1 MPFTIEEKPWTTEI
15 VIMDDSGDDLDLGVI
30 IENAGEY
37 EGYVSMRQFNQ
48 DIEGYDVVTMSPR
61 MFKDLMKS
69 FDSTEGF
76 HGLLWK

>member
-15 VIMDDSGDDLDLGVI
+15 VIMDDSGDDLDVVMI

-37 EGYVSMRQFNQ
+37 EGYVSMKQYNN
-48 DIEGYDVVTMSPR
+48 DLNYYEVITMTPS
-61 MFKDLMKS
+61 MFKDLIKS
-69 FDSTEGF
+69 VDSPEGF

>member
-61 MFKDLMKS
+61 MFEDLIKS